1 MSPEP
6 TTADTGHQALREALE
21 VSFRLLRWAMV
32 FLVAVYLLSGVF
44 VVRQHERAFVLVF
57 GKIAGLG
64 GERLKGPGI
73 HWTLPTPFAEI
84 VRVSTERVR
93 SLESSG
99 AWYDTTGQDLL
110 GNEPPAGT
118 SLRPGADGYTVTAD
132 ANLMHSRWALRY
144 TVSQPE
150 PYAFGFGDMDRILR
164 NELDH
169 AVAKCSAQFPVDR
182 ALRSDIEA
190 FRAAVD
196 TELRRRCEELGLGV
210 QVVRTDVLA
219 AIPPRQV
226 AAAFNAVV
234 SAEQERSRT
243 ISAARAAATRV
254 VNEARGEAAQILA
267 EGETYKTRLVSEVSA
282 DADYFDKIYAKY
294 VQEPD
299 VTYRT
304 LLQDGLR
311 RALSGVE
318 QKYIVY
324 ETGGGKQELRL
335 LLGRESQPLTIQPGN

>member
-1 MSPEP
+1 MSPET

-21 VSFRLLRWAMV
+21 VSFRLLRWIMG
-32 FLVAVYLLSGVF
+32 FLVLMYLLSGVF
-44 VVRQHERAFVLVF
+44 VVRQHERAFVLAF

-64 GERLKGPGI
+64 GDRLKEPGI
-73 HWTLPTPFAEI
+73 HWTLPKPFSEI
-84 VRVSTERVR
+84 IRVTTERVQ

-99 AWYDTTGQDLL
+99 AWYDTTGQDVL
-110 GNEPPAGT
+110 GNEPPPGPA
-118 SLRPGADGYTVTAD
+118 LRPGADGYTVTAD

-144 TVSQPE
+144 TVSDPE
-150 PYAFGFGDMDRILR
+150 AYAFHFTGMDRILR

-169 AVAKCSAQFPVDR
+169 AVVKCSAQFPVDR

-196 TELRRRCEELGLGV
+196 AELRRRCEQLGLGV

-234 SAEQERSRT
+234 SAEQERSRK
-243 ISAARAAATRV
+243 ISAARAAATRL
-254 VNEARGEAAQILA
+254 VNEAQGGAARILA
-267 EGETYKTRLVSEVSA
+267 EGETYKVRLVSEVSA
-282 DADYFDKIYAKY
+282 DADYFDKIYPKY
-294 VQEPD
+294 VQEPE

-318 QKYIVY
+318 QKYVVY
-324 ETGGGKQELRL
+324 ETSSGKQELRL
-335 LLGRESQPLTIQPGN
+335 LLSREAQPLGLKPGD